1 MKNLLKGIKRK
12 WGFLKSQ
19 EAFRKAPMLTGIH
32 LISWLLR
39 CSLRKAVV
47 LNLRRWN
54 VRMYLP
60 PQWRGFGKYIFAF
73 RESYEPELIYL
84 EKFLSPG
91 STFIDVGANMGIY
104 TLVAS
109 RLVGEA
115 GYVIAF
121 EPSAQSF
128 SLLRRNIAL
137 NALTNVLALP
147 EALSNERGRT
157 KLYHG
162 PDPVCNSLGRDF
174 SWDGDSED
182 VATETLDNLLRRTSL
197 RRVDAIKI
205 DVEGAEELVL
215 RGALNTLTR
224 MRPAIVFE
232 INPGACSCLGLSP
245 HGATELLQSLGYN
258 CFVVGQRG
266 TAFRL
271 DSPPGYFNV
280 LAIPNNWKE
289 NPAGLSHLPSTKVNA
304 NPEPLDISEC
314 SDPCQ
319 LGASP
324 NNA

>member
-1 MKNLLKGIKRK
+1 MKSLLKGVKRK

-19 EAFRKAPMLTGIH
+19 EGFRKAPMLTAIH
-32 LISWLLR
+32 LISWVLR

-54 VRMYLP
+54 VRMCLP

-73 RESYEPELIYL
+73 RENYEPELLYL
-84 EKFLSPG
+84 EKLLSPG
-91 STFIDVGANMGIY
+91 STFVDVGANMGIY

-115 GYVIAF
+115 GHVIAF

-137 NALTNVLALP
+137 NGLTNVIALP
-147 EALSNERGRT
+147 EALSNETGRT
-157 KLYHG
+157 KLFHG
-162 PDPVCNSLGRDF
+162 PDPVCNSLGRDL
-174 SWDGDSED
+174 SWDGDAEE
-182 VATETLDNLLRRTSL
+182 VATETLDDVLRRTSL
-197 RRVDAIKI
+197 RRVNAIKI

-215 RGALNTLTR
+215 RGALNTLTC

-245 HGATELLQSLGYN
+245 HGATELLQSLGYS

-280 LAIPNNWKE
+280 LAIPNNCKE
-289 NPAGLSHLPSTKVNA
+289 FPNGLSQILSTKVNA
-304 NPEPLDISEC
+304 NQERLDISEC
-314 SDPCQ
+314 SDTCQ
-319 LGASP
+319 LGAPS
-324 NNA
+324 NNT